1 METDKFA
8 GQETGVAA
16 ILAVFSAV
24 AGLIILFAG
33 KPGLGLLFEISAAV
47 LGIIG
52 VFMAV
57 SPRANREIMS
67 IIAIAIAV
75 SGLAYRSWVLSAAQS
90 FESANRKEML

>member
-1 METDKFA
+1 METDKVIGEEA
-8 GQETGVAA
+8 GVAA
-16 ILAVFSAV
+16 LLALFSAV
-24 AGLIILFAG
+24 AGLIIVFAG

-52 VFMAV
+52 VVMAV

-75 SGLAYRSWVLSAAQS
+75 FGIGVSVLGVIGSTI
-90 FESANRKEML
+90 F

>member
-1 METDKFA
+1 VVGSIGEAMNTDKFA
-8 GQETGVAA
+8 GEETGVAA

-24 AGLIILFAG
+24 AGLIIVFAG

-52 VFMAV
+52 MVMAV
-57 SPRANREIMS
+57 SPRANREVMS

-75 SGLAYRSWVLSAAQS
+75 FGIGVSVLGVIGSTI
-90 FESANRKEML
+90 F

>member
-1 METDKFA
+1 MEIDKFA

-16 ILAVFSAV
+16 LLAVFSAV
-24 AGLIILFAG
+24 AGLIIVFAG

-57 SPRANREIMS
+57 SPRANREVIS

-75 SGLAYRSWVLSAAQS
+75 FGIGVSVLGVIGSTI
-90 FESANRKEML
+90 F

>member
-1 METDKFA
+1 MEIDKFA
-8 GQETGVAA
+8 RQETGVAA

-24 AGLIILFAG
+24 AGLIIVFAG
-33 KPGLGLLFEISAAV
+33 KPGVGLLFEISAAV

-75 SGLAYRSWVLSAAQS
+75 FGIGVSVLGVIGSTI
-90 FESANRKEML
+90 F

>member
-1 METDKFA
+1 MNTDKFA

-16 ILAVFSAV
+16 VLAVFSAV
-24 AGLIILFAG
+24 AGLVIVFAG

-57 SPRANREIMS
+57 SPRANREVMS

-75 SGLAYRSWVLSAAQS
+75 FGIGVSVLGVIGSTI
-90 FESANRKEML
+90 F

>member
-1 METDKFA
+1 MNTDKFA

-24 AGLIILFAG
+24 AGLIIVFVG

-52 VFMAV
+52 MVMAV
-57 SPRANREIMS
+57 SPRANREVMS

-75 SGLAYRSWVLSAAQS
+75 FGIGVSVLGVIGSTI
-90 FESANRKEML
+90 F

>member
-1 METDKFA
+1 MNTDKFA

-16 ILAVFSAV
+16 LLAVFSAV
-24 AGLIILFAG
+24 AGLIIVFAG
-33 KPGLGLLFEISAAV
+33 KPGLGLLFEISAAG

-57 SPRANREIMS
+57 SPRANREVMS

-75 SGLAYRSWVLSAAQS
+75 FGIGVSVLGVIGSTI
-90 FESANRKEML
+90 F

>member
-1 METDKFA
+1 MNTDKFA

-16 ILAVFSAV
+16 ILAVFSAA
-24 AGLIILFAG
+24 AGLIIVFAG

-52 VFMAV
+52 MVMAV
-57 SPRANREIMS
+57 SPRANREVMS

-75 SGLAYRSWVLSAAQS
+75 FGIGVSVLGVIGSTI
-90 FESANRKEML
+90 F

>member
-1 METDKFA
+1 MQTDKCA
-8 GQETGVAA
+8 GQETGLAA
-16 ILAVFSAV
+16 LVAVFSAV
-24 AGLIILFAG
+24 AGLILVFAG

-57 SPRANREIMS
+57 SPRANREVVS

-75 SGLAYRSWVLSAAQS
+75 LGIGVSVFGVIGSTV
-90 FESANRKEML
+90 F

>member
-1 METDKFA
+1 MNTDKFA
-8 GQETGVAA
+8 GEETGVAA

-24 AGLIILFAG
+24 AGLIIVFAG

-52 VFMAV
+52 MVMAV
-57 SPRANREIMS
+57 SPRANREVMS

-75 SGLAYRSWVLSAAQS
+75 FGIGVSVLGVIGSTI
-90 FESANRKEML
+90 F

>member
-52 VFMAV
+52 AFTAV

-67 IIAIAIAV
+67 IIAIAFEV
-75 SGLAYRSWVLSAAQS
+75 SGLAYRSWVLSAAQC
-90 FESANRKEML
+90 FESAGRKGLL